1 MGTTL
6 RGMGADKKIL
16 VLAIFKTFGYRVFTY
31 REVSALPEFDH
42 ATFFRLYADKMI
54 LWASKSKPLRYRLG
68 TQYSRRTRGFEP
80 VLPSGPSCQVDSQN
94 VVYISGQRCQV
105 EGGRPCNYDALSQL
119 QRSGKRQLN
128 SLAAAGISE

>member
-1 MGTTL
+1 MCMTL

-16 VLAIFKTFGYRVFTY
+16 ILAIYQRFGYHTFTY

-68 TQYSRRTRGFEP
+68 TQYS
-80 VLPSGPSCQVDSQN
+80 
-94 VVYISGQRCQV
+94 
-105 EGGRPCNYDALSQL
+105 
-119 QRSGKRQLN
+119 
-128 SLAAAGISE
+128 